1 MLKTDY
7 KDYIPASGAGTLRK
21 YQRIDNGDGTVSF
34 QDVTEYAQTG
44 DKNQAS
50 VINTTNAAVNE
61 INTSKGEA
69 GGYASLDEYGHIPK
83 EQINMPEPTYSGKLV
98 VSVTRYDGGEI
109 GTTKVR
115 VQNTALGMDLSY
127 TPDALGKVTLHLVGN
142 KTYSI
147 SLVNVPDPYYGEAAT
162 QYVGFDTEN
171 ELNLQVKD
179 QPDIIGFQVNLST
192 GAVDYTD
199 GAANWTPMSMNG
211 STLEPGSFENSW
223 LVKDVRPCLLKNGVV
238 QYYLKKI
245 DGFMMFDYTL
255 KENGDPSDI
264 TTGNDGDVM
273 IEIPKVYTKVTVETI
288 LNVTYLCVRFAKQS
302 ASGYQA
308 PANIFGSPA
317 RDSIY
322 YAAYKP
328 WMASQSTSP
337 ISISGQTPVKYTTV
351 GSSSSDPVAELKNKT
366 HKYSGILGL
375 ASFDIMFLYMYY
387 MMLFKTINL
396 AAFGYSNVSYSNA
409 YHATGNNNNK
419 ALCYISNGSFKFLGI
434 DEPFSGITL
443 FEYPSSDFAYAS
455 KGYAVSTNYSNPAL
469 INFSNF
475 GFVIPYQITPSY
487 CYDIINNFSSSGGL
501 VVPSGG
507 SILERDSAYTGNN
520 LYLEF
525 TPFVTPQDDS
535 RCKSL
540 LICDTHS
547 VGIRGLRFIANAN
560 CEQLRIKSDGTVDT
574 VYARYPWNISSYL
587 TFKFLEPIS

>member
-83 EQINMPEPTYSGKLV
+83 EQLNMPEPTYSGKLV
-98 VSVTRYDGGEI
+98 VHVTRYDGGEI

-162 QYVGFDTEN
+162 QYIGFDTEN
-171 ELNLQVKD
+171 ELALQVKD
-179 QPDIIGFQVNLST
+179 QPDIIGFQINLST

-223 LVKDVRPCLLKNGVV
+223 LVKDIRPCLLKNGVV
-238 QYYLKKI
+238 QYYLKKT
-245 DGFMMFDYTL
+245 GFMMFDYTL

-273 IEIPKVYTKVTVETI
+273 IEIPKVYMRSTIETV
-288 LNVTYLCVRFAKQS
+288 LNDPYLHVRFTKQPLS
-302 ASGYQA
+302 NYYATS
-308 PANIFGSPA
+308 IFGNPA

-328 WMASQSTSP
+328 WMASQSSSAV
-337 ISISGQTPVKYTTV
+337 SISGQAPVKYVTTQGV
-351 GSSSSDPVAELKNKT
+351 SAPAELLSKIQ
-366 HKYSGILGL
+366 KYSGIT
-375 ASFDIMFLYMYY
+375 DINNRDILFLYELYI
-387 MMLFKTINL
+387 MLFKTHNL
-396 AAFGYSNVSYSNA
+396 TAYGYSAVTSSTYAHNTGA
-409 YHATGNNNNK
+409 YNNHP
-419 ALCYISNGSFKFLGI
+419 LCYMAVNQFRFLGI
-434 DEPFSGITL
+434 EDPFSQIVSVSTGLMSTRSGYARYAPSYDFGGAINISDVSNTINQYDATL
-443 FEYPSSDFAYAS
+443 RYLSLSFTPSPNGLFNPSSLQS
-455 KGYAVSTNYSNPAL
+455 GSSL
-469 INFSNF
+469 IDD
-475 GFVIPYQITPSY
+475 GK
-487 CYDIINNFSSSGGL
+487 
-501 VVPSGG
+501 
-507 SILERDSAYTGNN
+507 
-520 LYLEF
+520 LYLEVF
-525 TPFVTPQDDS
+525 PGVTYFGDS
-535 RCKSL
+535 RCDSL
-540 LICDTHS
+540 LM
-547 VGIRGLRFIANAN
+547 
-560 CEQLRIKSDGTVDT
+560 VDVHGSNT
-574 VYARYPWNISSYL
+574 KRLTFDAASCYYARQLYTSSHSPSTTFGQNFMVYL
-587 TFKFLEPIS
+587 TFKFLEPLS

>member
-44 DKNQAS
+44 DKNQAG

-83 EQINMPEPTYSGKLV
+83 EQLNMPEPTYSGKLV
-98 VSVTRYDGGEI
+98 VHVTRYDGGEI

-162 QYVGFDTEN
+162 QYIGFDTEN
-171 ELNLQVKD
+171 ELALQVKD
-179 QPDIIGFQVNLST
+179 QPDIIGFQINLST

-273 IEIPKVYTKVTVETI
+273 IEIPKVYVRVTVEI
-288 LNVTYLCVRFAKQS
+288 VLNVKYLHIRFTKQPL
-302 ASGYQA
+302 SGYDA
-308 PANIFGSPA
+308 TIIFGSPA

-328 WMASQSTSP
+328 WMASNSGSP
-337 ISISGQTPVKYTTV
+337 VSISGQVPVKFRATSWQ
-351 GSSSSDPVAELKNKT
+351 SSSSAGQVNSLQQAITQVK
-366 HKYSGILGL
+366 KYSGI
-375 ASFDIMFLYMYY
+375 SDIDTRDIVFLYELYI
-387 MMLFKTINL
+387 MLFKSHNL
-396 AAFGYSNVSYSNA
+396 TAYGYSAVTSSTYAHNTGA
-409 YHATGNNNNK
+409 YNNHP
-419 ALCYISNGSFKFLGI
+419 LCYMAVDQFRFLGI
-434 DEPFSGITL
+434 EDPFS
-443 FEYPSSDFAYAS
+443 
-455 KGYAVSTNYSNPAL
+455 
-469 INFSNF
+469 
-475 GFVIPYQITPSY
+475 QITPLSY
-487 CYDIINNFSSSGGL
+487 GFENSFAGYAPGNDEMDLQLANRVSAIGGAAWFSDQYFYLSEEFAAAGSVIDTSTNGMSHGASAPGDNDFAIVFYPNNSFVQNCEMNCLLTVDVHSSTGHHLQFDGKTANYMDISFLSEGSPSQYINY
-501 VVPSGG
+501 P
-507 SILERDSAYTGNN
+507 ID
-520 LYLEF
+520 LYL
-525 TPFVTPQDDS
+525 
-535 RCKSL
+535 
-540 LICDTHS
+540 
-547 VGIRGLRFIANAN
+547 A
-560 CEQLRIKSDGTVDT
+560 
-574 VYARYPWNISSYL
+574 
-587 TFKFLEPIS
+587 FKFLEPIS